1 MAQSPEQL
9 QSEAMEIMELIE
21 DVVEYHCDEKYIS
34 GEKMWVMINAL
45 STYKLNEFRRFSDA
59 CGILKGAKNTST
71 PLIYWDQTQKA
82 HERI

>member
-21 DVVEYHCDEKYIS
+21 DVVEYHCDEKFIS

-45 STYKLNEFRRFSDA
+45 SDYKLNQFPINEEEED
-59 CGILKGAKNTST
+59 
-71 PLIYWDQTQKA
+71 
-82 HERI
+82 

>member
-21 DVVEYHCDEKYIS
+21 DVVEYHCDEKLIS

-45 STYKLNEFRRFSDA
+45 SDYKLNQFPINEEDE
-59 CGILKGAKNTST
+59 
-71 PLIYWDQTQKA
+71 D
-82 HERI
+82 

>member
-21 DVVEYHCDEKYIS
+21 DVVEYHCDEKLIS

-45 STYKLNEFRRFSDA
+45 STYKLNDFP
-59 CGILKGAKNTST
+59 I
-71 PLIYWDQTQKA
+71 
-82 HERI
+82 HEEEED

>member
-21 DVVEYHCDEKYIS
+21 DVVEYHCDEKFIS

-45 STYKLNEFRRFSDA
+45 STYKLKEFP
-59 CGILKGAKNTST
+59 I
-71 PLIYWDQTQKA
+71 
-82 HERI
+82 HEEEED